1 MKQFFKFFFASVFG
15 TIVAFFLFFALLVG
29 IVGLIAS
36 SGDDDSDVSIKDNS
50 ILYMN
55 FEDEM
60 GDRSSNDPFENFDF
74 STFST
79 TPKIGLND
87 LLKNLKKAQHDDRIK
102 GLFLDLTIVDIGFSR
117 MNEIRN
123 AMKEFRESGKFIYTY
138 GDVLEQNA
146 YYLATAGDKI
156 FLNPGGLMQLSGL
169 SSQRMFF
176 KGSLEKLEIDMQVIR
191 HGKFKSAVEPFTREN
206 MSEAN
211 RLQTEVFINGLWN
224 NMVKEMAASRN
235 LQIDQ
240 IQQVANSLAVNS
252 PESAVDLGLIDG
264 VKYRDEV
271 LAELKT
277 LTETEDDGDLAFV
290 KMVKYTKAKVS
301 SDKEKSL
308 SDYKNKI
315 AVVYASG
322 DIMLGESQDGSM
334 GSQTIAKAIED
345 ARKNEN
351 VKAMVLRV
359 NSPGGSSLASDII
372 WREVELTKAVK
383 PVIVSMGNLA
393 ASGGYYISCG
403 ADKIVADANT
413 ITGSI
418 GVFGLIPNAKGMLNN
433 KLGIT
438 IDTVNT
444 NTYSDMGTP
453 FRSMKPKEIA
463 YITEMVERIYDDF
476 VSKVSEG
483 RSMSYAEVDSIGQG
497 RVWTGSDALKLGLV
511 DEIGGLERAIEIA
524 AELSEMED
532 YSILELPEEKDA
544 LESLFKDFSEDI
556 ESKMAK
562 KYFGADYT
570 KLNAMYK
577 SFSEGGIYMRM
588 PFNLYIE

>member
-15 TIVAFFLFFALLVG
+15 TVVAFFLFLAILAG

-36 SGDDDSDVSIKDNS
+36 SGDDEGDVSIKDNS
-50 ILYMN
+50 ILFMN

-74 STFST
+74 SSFST
-79 TPKIGLND
+79 TPKLGLND
-87 LLKNLKKAQHDDRIK
+87 LLKNLKKAQKDERIK
-102 GLFLDLTIVDIGFSR
+102 GIFLDLTVVNVGFSR

-123 AMKEFRESGKFIYTY
+123 AMKEFRASGKFIYTY
-138 GDVLEQNA
+138 GDVLDQNA

-156 FLNPGGLMQLSGL
+156 YLNPGGLMELSGL

-176 KGSLEKLEIDMQVIR
+176 KGSLEKLEIDIQVIR
-191 HGKFKSAVEPFTREN
+191 HGKFKSAVEPFIREN

-224 NMVKEMAASRN
+224 NMVKEMAESRN
-235 LQIDQ
+235 IQGDQ
-240 IQQVANSLAVNS
+240 IQHYANNLSVTS

-271 LAELKT
+271 LNELRS
-277 LTETEDDGDLAFV
+277 LTETDEDDDLAFV
-290 KMVKYTKAKVS
+290 KMVKYTRAKVNS
-301 SDKEKSL
+301 EKEKSL
-308 SDYKNKI
+308 SDYKTKI
-315 AVVYASG
+315 AVIFASG

-351 VKAMVLRV
+351 VKAVVLRV

-403 ADKIVADANT
+403 ADKIIADENT

-444 NTYSDMGTP
+444 NTYSDMGSP
-453 FRSMKPKEIA
+453 FRAMKPKEVV
-463 YITEMVERIYDDF
+463 YVTELVERIYDDF
-476 VSKVSEG
+476 VNKVSEG

-511 DEIGGLERAIEIA
+511 DEIGGLERAIAVA
-524 AELSEMED
+524 AEMSELED

-544 LESLFKDFSEDI
+544 LENLFKDFSDNM

-562 KYFGADYT
+562 KYFGAEYS
-570 KLNAMYK
+570 KVNALYK
-577 SFSEGGIYMRM
+577 SISEGGIFMRM
-588 PFNLYIE
+588 PFDLSIN